1 MKTTKFLKTAEVEKT
16 WIVVDAEDAVVGRG
30 RLELEVVETSA
41 QTGSGSLPDQ
51 AIPSWALAIEH
62 SELNPRKLSEALR
75 SANPPVFTRV
85 HGERV
90 LVDFRTLLDGDEK
103 DLARILKRLV

>member
-1 MKTTKFLKTAEVEKT
+1 MGDDT
-16 WIVVDAEDAVVGRG
+16 G
-30 RLELEVVETSA
+30 RLALEVVETSA

-51 AIPSWALAIEH
+51 AIPSWALAVEH

-85 HGERV
+85 HGDRV
-90 LVDFRTLLDGDEK
+90 LVDFRTLLDGDEE
-103 DLARILKRLV
+103 DLGRILKRLA

>member
-1 MKTTKFLKTAEVEKT
+1 MVLALPEQELKTRAAAFAASMGDDT
-16 WIVVDAEDAVVGRG
+16 G
-30 RLELEVVETSA
+30 RLALEVVETSA

-51 AIPSWALAIEH
+51 AIPSWALAVEH

-85 HGERV
+85 HGDRV
-90 LVDFRTLLDGDEK
+90 LVEFRTLLDGDEE
-103 DLARILKRLV
+103 DLARILKRLA